1 MSLSPPPSYET
12 CQAPPLPSNPTLQ
25 NLSYENQNTSSNGSG
40 ETTTTNGE
48 RKGGPASPPTVPNPM
63 ILPPSVPP
71 GGVEGPCLPPYPYPQ
86 PAPPYYNYNVGYY
99 PSVNGINGGG
109 PLGGMPGIEPPF
121 CQGLRAGN
129 GRTTPQGGRY
139 YVNASG
145 YIEHLTAEQYQNR
158 RIVQAI
164 ATVCAVI
171 LMVVIFFI
179 AFKNMHYR

>member
-12 CQAPPLPSNPTLQ
+12 LQAPPLPSNPTLQ
-25 NLSYENQNTSSNGSG
+25 NLSYENQNTPPNRG
-40 ETTTTNGE
+40 TTTANGE
-48 RKGGPASPPTVPNPM
+48 RKGGPPSPPSVPNPM

-71 GGVEGPCLPPYPYPQ
+71 GGVEGPPMLPPYPYPP

-99 PSVNGINGGG
+99 TSMNGVNGGG
-109 PLGGMPGIEPPF
+109 PLGGMPGVEPPF

-129 GRTTPQGGRY
+129 GQTTPQGGRY

-145 YIEHLTAEQYQNR
+145 YIEHLTPEQYHNR